1 MFNWIHRNKVIQ
13 NGCWRDSLSAF
24 ERSIYAH
31 CTHHGLK
38 PDGEGH
44 WPSSDIMRAL
54 TMIANAY
61 NNDTVVT
68 SLIEGNEQYATDDE
82 IWLNVMNDDSHYDYN
97 PNIIITVLS
106 DPDYKN
112 HPCPLKLM
120 CRLIDNGMSKNEII
134 ALRDNDNPIIRTAFN
149 NDSTDILDLRDAF
162 NANNVNMS
170 RFDWMLDSCLK
181 WTHAHTNMVLFYLNH
196 MDEIEAYQL
205 QSHDADVFI
214 DCIRLIGFIQN
225 DDDDDD
231 VVPVIDNMIPLMNSI
246 PAFKSVMRMV
256 PVLSHIA
263 AITSRELYIDH
274 YEMTSL
280 FHYIMD
286 YYPNEISAFID
297 DMIMMPLEY
306 VGQSWLMAINDW
318 KHDND
323 WQGI

>member
-1 MFNWIHRNKVIQ
+1 
-13 NGCWRDSLSAF
+13 
-24 ERSIYAH
+24 
-31 CTHHGLK
+31 
-38 PDGEGH
+38 
-44 WPSSDIMRAL
+44 
-54 TMIANAY
+54 
-61 NNDTVVT
+61 
-68 SLIEGNEQYATDDE
+68 
-82 IWLNVMNDDSHYDYN
+82 MNDDSHYDYN

-214 DCIRLIGFIQN
+214 DCIRLIGFIRNDN
-225 DDDDDD
+225 DDDV

-246 PAFKSVMRMV
+246 PAFKSVMRMI

-263 AITSRELYIDH
+263 AITSRELYIGH

-286 YYPNEISAFID
+286 YYPNEISVFID

-318 KHDND
+318 KHRHD